1 MREIELRPRKRV
13 LFQNREWAVTTRVV
27 ECIGD
32 GKPDYRFR
40 LERADEGFGD
50 KFGLIWPVHM
60 AEKLWCDLDAFIEAW
75 LFALVR
81 CSLKLKAA
89 EIGAVI
95 ERARAERLKAEALES
110 RLMEKLN
117 GKIEMAETTSA
128 NSRVTGT

>member
-1 MREIELRPRKRV
+1 
-13 LFQNREWAVTTRVV
+13 
-27 ECIGD
+27 
-32 GKPDYRFR
+32 
-40 LERADEGFGD
+40 
-50 KFGLIWPVHM
+50 M

>member
-1 MREIELRPRKRV
+1 M
-13 LFQNREWAVTTRVV
+13 
-27 ECIGD
+27 
-32 GKPDYRFR
+32 
-40 LERADEGFGD
+40 
-50 KFGLIWPVHM
+50 
-60 AEKLWCDLDAFIEAW
+60 
-75 LFALVR
+75 
-81 CSLKLKAA
+81 KLKAA

>member
-1 MREIELRPRKRV
+1 VRSSCARGSWV
-13 LFQNREWAVTTRVV
+13 LFQNREWAVTNRVV

-75 LFALVR
+75 LFALVH

-110 RLMEKLN
+110 RLTEKLN

-128 NSRVTGT
+128 NSRLTGT

>member
-1 MREIELRPRKRV
+1 MRSSCARGSWV
-13 LFQNREWAVTTRVV
+13 LFQNREWAVTNRVV

-40 LERADEGFGD
+40 LERADEGIGD

-75 LFALVR
+75 LFALVH

-110 RLMEKLN
+110 RLTEKLN

-128 NSRVTGT
+128 NSRLTGT